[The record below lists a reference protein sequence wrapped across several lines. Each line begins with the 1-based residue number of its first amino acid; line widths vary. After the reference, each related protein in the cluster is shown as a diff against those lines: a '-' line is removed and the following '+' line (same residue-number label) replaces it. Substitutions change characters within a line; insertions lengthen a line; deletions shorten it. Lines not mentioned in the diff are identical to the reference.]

1 MNDVRPLTRGKVLVL
16 IGCAIMVLG
25 GCNRQPITWETNI
38 ALPLVDQVW
47 TWSEVIQGASDDST
61 LAVDVGSPGTIVFS
75 GPVAEWGIES
85 LTQLPDTIVSQ
96 ELTPDFDGGPFA
108 VPPGAVLLD
117 TEEDIVFQGI
127 DQAFTGIVLESG
139 RIEYFVESSTN
150 GYVEL
155 FYAFPSVTIFGQPV
169 ELQVVLPPSD
179 GVAFE
184 TREGAIDLSGA
195 VIDLTGVSGNE
206 INRIASQL
214 IIGTPSNINDTAQVY
229 GSDSIRVQMHFQE
242 LLVREVSG
250 YFGQETI
257 GFDVEQQ
264 VFDPVDFPSG
274 FVEINP
280 TRATLQFRNTIAADL
295 RLQLDAM
302 SVDGLQVTHPSLGL
316 PQLISRAAWEDGA
329 LEPAIWEMDLL
340 ETAPSIF
347 ELLSYLPQWV
357 QVVGEGLLNPLGDVS
372 GGHDYFDT
380 RVPPALYLDLEWPLV
395 GTIEDFQI
403 ARSLELS
410 PTDLPGFNG
419 DLLVRLTNGFP
430 VEWTFNAVWR
440 FPGTGID
447 PVFIEGLVPAFPGGE
462 MLELRIP
469 VDEQRLATAGV
480 IDVVASMR
488 SEGPVEFTGRERI
501 RMELGVEGMY
511 QVEVP

>member
-1 MNDVRPLTRGKVLVL
+1 
-16 IGCAIMVLG
+16 
-25 GCNRQPITWETNI
+25 
-38 ALPLVDQVW
+38 VD
-47 TWSEVIQGASDDST
+47 D
-61 LAVDVGSPGTIVFS
+61 
-75 GPVAEWGIES
+75 
-85 LTQLPDTIVSQ
+85 
-96 ELTPDFDGGPFA
+96 
-108 VPPGAVLLD
+108 
-117 TEEDIVFQGI
+117 
-127 DQAFTGIVLESG
+127 
-139 RIEYFVESSTN
+139 
-150 GYVEL
+150 
-155 FYAFPSVTIFGQPV
+155 
-169 ELQVVLPPSD
+169 
-179 GVAFE
+179 
-184 TREGAIDLSGA
+184 
-195 VIDLTGVSGNE
+195 
-206 INRIASQL
+206 
-214 IIGTPSNINDTAQVY
+214 
-229 GSDSIRVQMHFQE
+229 
-242 LLVREVSG
+242 
-250 YFGQETI
+250 
-257 GFDVEQQ
+257 
-264 VFDPVDFPSG
+264 
-274 FVEINP
+274 
-280 TRATLQFRNTIAADL
+280 
-295 RLQLDAM
+295 LQL
-302 SVDGLQVTHPSLGL
+302 THPSLGL

-462 MLELRIP
+462 MLEFRIP

-480 IDVVASMR
+480 IDLVASMR
-488 SEGPVEFTGRERI
+488 SEGPVEFTGRERM
-501 RMELGVEGMY
+501 RLELGVEGMY